1 MLLRVAG
8 QPTVMTVLRKVARPL
23 LASMFVSGG
32 YNAVRHPSP
41 LVPVAEPVTDRV
53 TSAIGRRTSLL
64 PEDPESLVRLNGAVQ
79 LGAGLLLALGRA
91 PRLTSAALAVTLV
104 PTTLAA
110 HSFWTIEDPE
120 KRAAQRIQ
128 FLKNASLL
136 GGLLIA
142 AADTHGKPSLAY
154 RTRHAAGHAS
164 DAVSHQANA
173 AVGRVGD
180 VAGSAVESVTD
191 AVEAARKHLP

>member
-1 MLLRVAG
+1 
-8 QPTVMTVLRKVARPL
+8 MTVLRKIARPL

-32 YNAVRHPSP
+32 YTAVRDPAR
-41 LVPVAEPVTDRV
+41 LVPVAEPVTDPV
-53 TSAIGRRTSLL
+53 ATTIAPRTSLL

-79 LGAGLLLALGRA
+79 LGAGVLLALGRA
-91 PRLTSAALAVTLV
+91 PRLASAALAVTLV

-110 HSFWTIEDPE
+110 HRFWTIEDPE
-120 KRAAQRIQ
+120 ERAAQRVH
-128 FLKNASLL
+128 FLKNVSLL

-154 RTRHAAGHAS
+154 RTRSAVGHAS
-164 DAVSHQANA
+164 DAVSHQAHA
-173 AVGRVGD
+173 AAGRVGN
-180 VAGSAVESVTD
+180 VTGSAVDSVTD